1 MIRFFWSAFLAIFIF
16 IPTIQAADNADHREL
31 LSKHYKLQKPTGKDT
46 ITPVSA
52 CESLFS
58 TLPKRDRLT
67 MRIYEDAHHLFDMA
81 ELPPET
87 TGPLGTMDY
96 NKAAAEAAWIEV
108 TDFLKR

>member
-1 MIRFFWSAFLAIFIF
+1 MG
-16 IPTIQAADNADHREL
+16 T
-31 LSKHYKLQKPTGKDT
+31 KDT
-46 ITPVSA
+46 ITPVST

-67 MRIYEDAHHLFDMA
+67 MRIYEDAHHFFDMA

-87 TGPLGTMDY
+87 TGPLGTIGY

-108 TDFLKR
+108 TNFLKR

>member
-1 MIRFFWSAFLAIFIF
+1 
-16 IPTIQAADNADHREL
+16 
-31 LSKHYKLQKPTGKDT
+31 
-46 ITPVSA
+46 
-52 CESLFS
+52 
-58 TLPKRDRLT
+58 

-87 TGPLGTMDY
+87 TGPLGTMGY